1 MKYDTHSRKEVLAF
15 LEKNSQ
21 LSFSMEDICASL
33 PEAKK
38 STVYRIVDSLEK
50 EGKVR
55 RTGSIGRRTQYQ
67 YSGSL
72 CPMHMHIKCRVCGK
86 TEHLD
91 GATTEAIR
99 KAVDDLLGFETLTTT
114 VLDGL
119 CGECRK
125 NREKV

>member
-1 MKYDTHSRKEVLAF
+1 MKYDTHSRKEVLSF

-33 PEAKK
+33 PDAKK

-55 RTGSIGRRTQYQ
+55 RTGNSGRRTQYQ

-119 CGECRK
+119 CGE
-125 NREKV
+125 

>member
-1 MKYDTHSRKEVLAF
+1 
-15 LEKNSQ
+15 
-21 LSFSMEDICASL
+21 MEDICLSL
-33 PEAKK
+33 PDAKK

-55 RTGSIGRRTQYQ
+55 RTSIDGRRNQYQ
-67 YSGSL
+67 YSGAL
-72 CPMHMHIKCRVCGK
+72 CPMHMHIKCRDCGK

-91 GATTEAIR
+91 YATTQAIVR
-99 KAVDDLLGFETLTTT
+99 SVDELLGFQALTTT

-125 NREKV
+125 KK

>member
-67 YSGSL
+67 DSGSL
-72 CPMHMHIKCRVCGK
+72 CPMHMHSKCRGCGK

-125 NREKV
+125 NKEKV

>member
-1 MKYDTHSRKEVLAF
+1 MKYDTHSRKEILSF

-21 LSFSMEDICASL
+21 LSFSMEDICSSL
-33 PEAKK
+33 GDVKK

-55 RTGSIGRRTQYQ
+55 RTGNSGRRTQYQ
-67 YSGSL
+67 YSGSF
-72 CPMHMHIKCRVCGK
+72 CTTHMHIKCRVCGK

-91 GATTEAIR
+91 YVTTERI
-99 KAVDDLLGFETLTTT
+99 KKEVDDLLGFETLTTT

-125 NREKV
+125 NKELN